1 MTRIAQIRLMQT
13 FVTLL
18 FSTMLLGE
26 HIGIE
31 TIIFAIAVAFA
42 VRLGRKA
49 RISRTFPFTRPFC
62 RRIHST
68 GKPKDNGARGAP
80 KEDQWPNRK
89 LQC

>member
-31 TIIFAIAVAFA
+31 TIIFAIAIAFA

-49 RISRTFPFTRPFC
+49 RIS
-62 RRIHST
+62 
-68 GKPKDNGARGAP
+68 
-80 KEDQWPNRK
+80 
-89 LQC
+89 